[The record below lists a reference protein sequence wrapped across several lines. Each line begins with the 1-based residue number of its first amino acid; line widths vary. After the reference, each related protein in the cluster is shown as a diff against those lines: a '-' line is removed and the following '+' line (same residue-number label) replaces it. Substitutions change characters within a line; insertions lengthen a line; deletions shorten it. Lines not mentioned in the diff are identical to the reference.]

1 MSLLLLTPTSR
12 TAAFK
17 TGSRE
22 WIEQLEERQF
32 FSAAPALAQLDV
44 PLKTQ
49 TEAFANK
56 IAKNGVTNI
65 LPININAVNVVNGTL
80 MAVGQIGNN
89 IFQTPITVTA
99 KPNPADAT
107 CPILSLHLGE
117 IHLDV
122 LGLKVDTSEI
132 CLDIVADPTGGL
144 LGNLLCG
151 VANLLNGGTP
161 LGNILG
167 GLTSTNLSNLLGGI
181 TDLLNGALG
190 AITAPSAVSG
200 VSGTQAGACD
210 ILNLAV
216 GPLDLNLLGLNVH
229 LDDCDDG
236 PVTVDIT
243 AQPGAGKL
251 LGNLLC
257 GVAGLLDNPSNPTAS
272 ANLLSRVT
280 GLIGGLLG

>member
-1 MSLLLLTPTSR
+1 M
-12 TAAFK
+12 
-17 TGSRE
+17 
-22 WIEQLEERQF
+22 IEPLEDRQF

-56 IAKNGVTNI
+56 MAKNGVTNI

-99 KPNPADAT
+99 QPNPDDPT
-107 CPILSLHLGE
+107 CPILNLHLGP
-117 IHLDV
+117 INLDV
-122 LGLKVDTSEI
+122 LGLNVDTSEI
-132 CLDIVADPTGGL
+132 CLDITADPSGGL

-161 LGNILG
+161 LGTILG
-167 GLTSTNLSNLLGGI
+167 GLSGTQLNQLLGGI
-181 TDLLNGALG
+181 TGLLNGVFDAV
-190 AITAPSAVSG
+190 TAPSAVTG
-200 VSGTQAGACD
+200 VSDSAAGECD

-216 GPLDLNLLGLNVH
+216 GPVDLNLLGLNVH

-243 AQPGAGKL
+243 AVPGSGNL

-257 GVAGLLDNPSNPTAS
+257 GVAGLLDNPSNPNAV
-272 ANLLSRVT
+272 ANLLSRIT
-280 GLIGGLLG
+280 GILGRLLG